1 MSRPLKDQVALVT
14 GAASGI
20 GAATARALAEA
31 GAHVVI
37 NHLDT
42 PDAAEAVAT
51 DVRALGVRALVQA
64 ADVGDEAAVDRL
76 YRAIDVEF
84 GRFDILVANA
94 GIARA
99 EDIFETTLESWN
111 QVLRTNLTGV
121 FLTSKQ
127 AMIRLRDQGRG
138 GRIVVMGSVVG
149 HQGAL
154 NGHAHY
160 AATKGGLH
168 GFAKTLAR
176 TGAAIGVT
184 VNAVAPGIVETE
196 MLRATHGEAGIAA
209 LKARVP
215 LDALATPEDVA
226 AAVVYLAG
234 PSGRHVTGAVID
246 VNGGLLM
253 R

>member
-1 MSRPLKDQVALVT
+1 MSRPLLGQVALVT
-14 GAASGI
+14 GAATGI
-20 GAATARALAEA
+20 GAATARALAAA
-31 GAHVVI
+31 GADVVV

-42 PDAAEAVAT
+42 PDAAEAVAAE
-51 DVRALGVRALVQA
+51 VRAAGRRALVHA
-64 ADVGDEAAVDRL
+64 ADVGDEKAVDGL
-76 YRAIDVEF
+76 YRAIDETF

-99 EDIFETTLESWN
+99 EDIFETSLESWN
-111 QVLRTNLTGV
+111 AVLRTNLTGV
-121 FLTSKQ
+121 FLTAKQ

-138 GRIVVMGSVVG
+138 GRVVVMGSVVG

-154 NGHAHY
+154 KGHVHY
-160 AATKGGLH
+160 AATKAGLH

-176 TGAAIGVT
+176 TGAPFGVT

-196 MLRATHGEAGIAA
+196 MLRGTHGEAGIAA
-209 LKARVP
+209 LKTRVP
-215 LDALATPEDVA
+215 LDALANPEDVA
-226 AAVVYLAG
+226 AAVLYLAC

>member
-1 MSRPLKDQVALVT
+1 MPRPLQDQVALVT

-42 PDAAEAVAT
+42 PEAAEAVARH
-51 DVRALGVRALVQA
+51 VRARGVGALVHA
-64 ADVGDEAAVDRL
+64 ADVGDEAAVDGL
-76 YRAIDVEF
+76 YRAIDATF

-94 GIARA
+94 GIARP
-99 EDIFETTLESWN
+99 EDIFETSLESWN
-111 QVLRTNLTGV
+111 AVLRTNLTGV
-121 FLTSKQ
+121 FLTAKQ
-127 AMIRLRDQGRG
+127 AMIRLRDRGRG
-138 GRIVVMGSVVG
+138 GRIVLMGSVVG

-154 NGHAHY
+154 KGHVHY
-160 AATKGGLH
+160 AATKAGMH
-168 GFAKTLAR
+168 GFARTLAR
-176 TGAAIGVT
+176 TGAGLGVT
-184 VNAVAPGIVETE
+184 VNAIAPGIVETE

-215 LDALATPEDVA
+215 LDALATPQDVA
-226 AAVVYLAG
+226 AAVLYLVG